1 MRTYSEREV
10 ADIIERAAERQAA
23 APRPDDRVGLTLDE
37 IERIGA
43 EAGLDP
49 AALRAAA
56 AEVDAAGHTLARQ
69 ASQPRTQVVV
79 ERWIDGPLTPEGWED
94 AVVELQ
100 GTIGPDMSAMMG
112 MAAPQQQ
119 QVGRAYEWTHT
130 SGLGVRTTVLASP
143 RGGRTRLRITQL
155 VGLSSPAVEGAVYG
169 ASIGVLVGLV
179 ALFSAIA
186 AGASGALVGL
196 VAFAAFALATAASVP
211 VVTHLDRRWRAG
223 KLQKLGDLADRL
235 APILVPVEARD
246 KAEAPSVP
254 TPDAQTDGPAPLRE
268 AFDAVAGEDDVR
280 EDASRE
286 DARRLRGGA

>member
-23 APRPDDRVGLTLDE
+23 TPRADEGVGLTLDE

-56 AEVDAAGHTLARQ
+56 AEIDGGGHTLSRQ
-69 ASQPRTQVVV
+69 ASQTRTQVVV
-79 ERWIDGPLTPEGWED
+79 ERWLDGPLTSEGWED

-112 MAAPQQQ
+112 MPAPQQQ

-143 RGGRTRLRITQL
+143 RGDRTRLRITQL

-169 ASIGVLVGLV
+169 GSIGVLVGLV
-179 ALFSAIA
+179 ALLAAIA
-186 AGASGALVGL
+186 AGAPGAMVTL
-196 VAFAAFALATAASVP
+196 VAFAAFVLATAAAVP

-235 APILVPVEARD
+235 APILVPASATLLAP
-246 KAEAPSVP
+246 AE
-254 TPDAQTDGPAPLRE
+254 TPAPLADAFKRLADEPDRDGAGRTDAGRTDAGRPRE
-268 AFDAVAGEDDVR
+268 R
-280 EDASRE
+280 S
-286 DARRLRGGA
+286 

>member
-23 APRPDDRVGLTLDE
+23 TPRADEGVGLTLDE

-56 AEVDAAGHTLARQ
+56 AEIDAAGHTLSRQ
-69 ASQPRTQVVV
+69 ASQTRTQVVV

-112 MAAPQQQ
+112 MAGPQQQ

-143 RGGRTRLRITQL
+143 RADRTRLRITQL
-155 VGLSSPAVEGAVYG
+155 VGLSSPTVEGAAYG
-169 ASIGVLVGLV
+169 AILGFLAAFV
-179 ALFSAIA
+179 AFVATVSGEL
-186 AGASGALVGL
+186 SGAV
-196 VAFAAFALATAASVP
+196 VLATTLVTFVLTTAAATP

-235 APILVPVEARD
+235 APILVPPETRA
-246 KAEAPSVP
+246 AAPAATVP
-254 TPDAQTDGPAPLRE
+254 TPGSRDAGLAPLRG
-268 AFDAVAGEDDVR
+268 AFDAVVGEVHESEPRESAGG
-280 EDASRE
+280 
-286 DARRLRGGA
+286 LRDRS